1 MSIFYLPDLGE
12 GLPDAEVHEWY
23 VKEGDVVKVD
33 QPLVSME
40 TAKAVV
46 DVPAPQAGKILKL
59 HGKPGDIIKTGS
71 ALVEFESVD
80 TKKSETVSEDKGTVV
95 GNIVVGDTTVK
106 ETAKVGGGAR
116 ATSNVIKATPAVRA
130 FAQKLGVNL
139 VTLQG
144 TGPNGSITLDD
155 VQNAGSLAPHTTT
168 LSSSPRPLAGEGG
181 AQAPG
186 EGFEPLRG
194 VRRTMAIGMSKSHTE
209 IVPVTLIDDADI
221 YAWKPGTDIT
231 GRIIRAIIAACQKE
245 PTLNAWFDGASM
257 SRRIFKEVH
266 LGMAVD
272 STDGLFVPVIKNADK
287 QSAKEWRE
295 KINYFKEHIKAR
307 DIPADELKGGTIT
320 LSNFGTFA
328 GKYANPII
336 VPPTVAILGT
346 GKLRDTVVAYQG
358 QMAIHRIMPLSLTF
372 DHRAATGGEAAR
384 FLATVIEDLEKA
396 E

>member
-12 GLPDAEVHEWY
+12 GLPDAEIHEWY
-23 VKEGDVVKVD
+23 VKEGDTVKVD

-46 DVPAPQAGKILKL
+46 DVPSPQAGKILKL
-59 HGKPGDIIKTGS
+59 HGNAGDIIKTG
-71 ALVEFESVD
+71 APLIEFESEI
-80 TKKSETVSEDKGTVV
+80 KKVEPILEDKGTVV
-95 GNIVVGDTTVK
+95 GNIVVGETTVK

-116 ATSNVIKATPAVRA
+116 TTSNTIKATPAVRA
-130 FAQKLGVNL
+130 FAQKLGVDL

-155 VQNAGSLAPHTTT
+155 VQNAPGAIAP
-168 LSSSPRPLAGEGG
+168 R
-181 AQAPG
+181 AQEIKNAP
-186 EGFEPLRG
+186 EQYEQLKG
-194 VRRTMAIGMSKSHTE
+194 VRRTMALGMSKSHQE

-221 YAWKPGTDIT
+221 HAWKPGTDIT
-231 GRIIRAIIAACQKE
+231 GRIIRAIIYACQKE
-245 PTLNAWFDGASM
+245 PTLNAWFDGPTL

-266 LGMAVD
+266 LGIAVD
-272 STDGLFVPVIKNADK
+272 STDGLFVPVLKNAEK
-287 QSAKEWRE
+287 TSAKEWRE
-295 KINYFKEHIKAR
+295 KINYFKEHIKTR
-307 DIPADELKGGTIT
+307 DIPADELKGATIT

-336 VPPTVAILGT
+336 VPPTVTILGT
-346 GKLRDTVVAYQG
+346 GKLRDTVVAHQG
-358 QMAIHRIMPLSLTF
+358 QIAIHRIMPLSLTF

-384 FLATVIEDLEKA
+384 FLAAVIEDLEKA